1 MKKKADPIVYLS
13 LSSSFRNDKLFNKC
27 ALSFNRI
34 SLVEQEK
41 FEPEIVFDIDGEVSS
56 KLKMQYNFSLL
67 SRCILDSMEKSP
79 IEGKID
85 FLGSI
90 GNRSL
95 FIYSVGYEGLF
106 SEKILSNTVNFGIGS
121 LASILE
127 SGVGLFFGYGYNLN
141 KKSNTIECNINYNP
155 YQYRDIDAP
164 YVSMN
169 VKCSDIGQNGYY
181 FSLRCN
187 DKSNGS
193 GIKSWTLL
201 ISDVPSKNGK
211 IIKIFSG
218 GISVPSS
225 VYWNLKNNIGISVE
239 TFTTYSRFICVDNS
253 NNIGYTDWITLNPC
267 KIKTN

>member
-1 MKKKADPIVYLS
+1 
-13 LSSSFRNDKLFNKC
+13 
-27 ALSFNRI
+27 
-34 SLVEQEK
+34 
-41 FEPEIVFDIDGEVSS
+41 
-56 KLKMQYNFSLL
+56 
-67 SRCILDSMEKSP
+67 
-79 IEGKID
+79 
-85 FLGSI
+85 
-90 GNRSL
+90 
-95 FIYSVGYEGLF
+95 
-106 SEKILSNTVNFGIGS
+106 
-121 LASILE
+121 
-127 SGVGLFFGYGYNLN
+127 
-141 KKSNTIECNINYNP
+141 
-155 YQYRDIDAP
+155 
-164 YVSMN
+164 MN